1 MTLNVSPDDAD
12 ADAASLTER
21 IVESTTDVAGAD
33 PLDLPP
39 LYDAVDPDALEALY
53 DRDGADGPEVE
64 FTYAGCGVTVRGD
77 GSVSVTPEPIGA
89 GESAVVEGASLSPDC

>member
-1 MTLNVSPDDAD
+1 VTLNVSTDGAD

-21 IVESTTDVAGAD
+21 IVEASADVAGSD
-33 PLDLPP
+33 SLDLPP

-53 DRDGADGPEVE
+53 DRDGTDGPEVK
-64 FTYAGCGVTVRGD
+64 FTYAGCGVTVHGD

-89 GESAVVEGASLSPDC
+89 GESAIVEGASLSPDC